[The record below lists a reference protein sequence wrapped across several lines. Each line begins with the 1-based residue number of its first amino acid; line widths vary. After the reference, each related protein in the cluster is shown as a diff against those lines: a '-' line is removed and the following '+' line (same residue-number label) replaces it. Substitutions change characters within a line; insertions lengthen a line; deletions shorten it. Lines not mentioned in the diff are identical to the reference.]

1 MRITAAFTTASLIA
15 GATLAAATIVNS
27 NTAARAE
34 TVARGQS
41 ETEIEQLV
49 RRHVQPMLIAAGG
62 MAVALHIDGRTL
74 YFNYGMAD
82 VAHKTPITS
91 DSLFNLAS
99 VGKAF
104 IATLLAQAV
113 KQGEVSLDDPVAKY
127 VTELQQGGDIRKVT
141 LGELASHTSGLT
153 RTPQQYEPSHR
164 GPYTLPDFIRY
175 LNAWQAD
182 EAHQPGKQNIYSN
195 TGFVLLSL
203 ALQRR
208 FNTPIAQ
215 LMETRLLAPLGMT
228 STALPVPRANARGQ
242 LAPELRRRA
251 VQGYNS
257 DAQPVGEPGQQQGMF
272 NWPGTGQMYSSA
284 RDMARF
290 LAANLGAL
298 PEHRELEAAMA
309 LAQQGVFSVGPRF
322 TQALAWQ
329 RVKNDGLE
337 LVDKN
342 GGLNNTATRSGGSAS
357 SSSPTAAASRRP
369 ASAARSCSR
378 SRAAPRWRASA
389 AIRGIESLTEPRVT
403 CVTRELDPR
412 VHRSS

>member
-1 MRITAAFTTASLIA
+1 
-15 GATLAAATIVNS
+15 V
-27 NTAARAE
+27 
-34 TVARGQS
+34 
-41 ETEIEQLV
+41 V

-74 YFNYGMAD
+74 FFNYGMAD
-82 VAHKTPITS
+82 VARKTPIAS

-127 VTELQQGGDIRKVT
+127 VTELQQGEIRKVT
-141 LGELASHTSGLT
+141 LGQLASHTSGLT
-153 RTPQQYEPSHR
+153 RTPQQYEHR
-164 GPYTLPDFIRY
+164 GPYKLPDFIRY

-182 EAHQPGKQNIYSN
+182 AAHQPGQQDIYSN

-242 LAPELRRRA
+242 LAPDLRRRA

-257 DAQPVGEPGQQQGMF
+257 DAQPVGEPGNQQGIF

-298 PEHRELEAAMA
+298 PNNPLQEAMA
-309 LAQQGVFSVGPRF
+309 LAQQGAFTVGPRF

-329 RVKNDGLE
+329 RVTNGDLVM
-337 LVDKN
+337 VDKN
-342 GGLNNTATRSGGSAS
+342 GGLNNTATYIGMIPQRRLGIVILSNCGGE
-357 SSSPTAAASRRP
+357 P
-369 ASAARSCSR
+369 ATRIGRQIMLALARSPALVSEH
-378 SRAAPRWRASA
+378 
-389 AIRGIESLTEPRVT
+389 GHKG
-403 CVTRELDPR
+403 D
-412 VHRSS
+412 

>member
-41 ETEIEQLV
+41 EAEIEQLV

-62 MAVALHIDGRTL
+62 MAVALSIDGRTL
-74 YFNYGMAD
+74 LFNYGMAD
-82 VAHKTPITS
+82 VARKTPITS

-141 LGELASHTSGLT
+141 LGQLASHTSGLT

-164 GPYTLPDFIRY
+164 GQYTLPDFIRY

-182 EAHQPGKQNIYSN
+182 EAHQPGKQDIYSN
-195 TGFVLLSL
+195 TGFVLLAL

-215 LMETRLLAPLGMT
+215 LMESRLLAPLGMT
-228 STALPVPRANARGQ
+228 STALPVPRGAGLQFRRAARGRARPAAGHLQ
-242 LAPELRRRA
+242 LARHRADVFVGARHGALSVRQSRRA
-251 VQGYNS
+251 
-257 DAQPVGEPGQQQGMF
+257 PGQC
-272 NWPGTGQMYSSA
+272 
-284 RDMARF
+284 
-290 LAANLGAL
+290 AAAGGDGV
-298 PEHRELEAAMA
+298 RAA
-309 LAQQGVFSVGPRF
+309 G
-322 TQALAWQ
+322 
-329 RVKNDGLE
+329 RVH
-337 LVDKN
+337 
-342 GGLNNTATRSGGSAS
+342 GGSALH
-357 SSSPTAAASRRP
+357 PGARL
-369 ASAARSCSR
+369 AAREERR
-378 SRAAPRWRASA
+378 SRARR
-389 AIRGIESLTEPRVT
+389 
-403 CVTRELDPR
+403 
-412 VHRSS
+412 

>member
-1 MRITAAFTTASLIA
+1 MRCTAAFMTAALA
-15 GATLAAATIVNS
+15 FATLSA
-27 NTAARAE
+27 TAARAE
-34 TVARGQS
+34 SDA
-41 ETEIEQLV
+41 EIEQVV

-74 YFNYGMAD
+74 FFNYGMAD
-82 VAHKTPITS
+82 VERKQPITS

-127 VTELQQGGDIRKVT
+127 VTELQQGEIRKVT
-141 LGELASHTSGLT
+141 LGQLASHTSGLT
-153 RTPQQYEPSHR
+153 RTPQQYEHR
-164 GPYTLPDFIRY
+164 GPYKLPDFIRY

-182 EAHQPGKQNIYSN
+182 AAHAPGKQDIYSN

-203 ALQRR
+203 AMQRR

-257 DAQPVGEPGQQQGMF
+257 DAQPVGEPGNQQGIF

-290 LAANLGAL
+290 LSANLGAL
-298 PEHRELEAAMA
+298 TEHRELQAAMA
-309 LAQQGVFSVGPRF
+309 LAQQGVFTVGPRF

-329 RVKNDGLE
+329 RVTNGDLVI
-337 LVDKN
+337 VDKN
-342 GGLNNTATRSGGSAS
+342 GGLNNTATYIGMIPQRRLGIVILSNCGGE
-357 SSSPTAAASRRP
+357 P
-369 ASAARSCSR
+369 ATRIGRQIMLALARSPALVSEH
-378 SRAAPRWRASA
+378 
-389 AIRGIESLTEPRVT
+389 GHKGE
-403 CVTRELDPR
+403 
-412 VHRSS
+412 

>member
-1 MRITAAFTTASLIA
+1 MRCTAAFMTAALA
-15 GATLAAATIVNS
+15 FATLSA
-27 NTAARAE
+27 TAARAE
-34 TVARGQS
+34 SDAD
-41 ETEIEQLV
+41 IEQLV

-62 MAVALHIDGRTL
+62 MAVALSIDGRTL
-74 YFNYGMAD
+74 LFNYGMAD
-82 VAHKTPITS
+82 VAHKAPITS

-127 VTELQQGGDIRKVT
+127 VTELQGGDIRKVT
-141 LGELASHTSGLT
+141 LGQLASHTSGLH

-182 EAHQPGKQNIYSN
+182 EAHQPGQQNIYSN
-195 TGFVLLSL
+195 TGFVLLAL

-228 STALPVPRANARGQ
+228 STALPVPRADARGQ

-257 DAQPVGEPGQQQGMF
+257 DAQPVGEPGNQQGIF

-290 LAANLGAL
+290 LAANLAAL
-298 PEHRELEAAMA
+298 PDNAPLRDAMA
-309 LAQQGVFSVGPRF
+309 LAQHGVFTVGPRF

-329 RVKNDGLE
+329 RVTNGDLVI
-337 LVDKN
+337 VDKN
-342 GGLNNTATRSGGSAS
+342 GGLNNTATYIGMIPNARLGIVILSNCGGE
-357 SSSPTAAASRRP
+357 P
-369 ASAARSCSR
+369 ATRIGRQIMLALARSP
-378 SRAAPRWRASA
+378 ALASEQ
-389 AIRGIESLTEPRVT
+389 GHKG
-403 CVTRELDPR
+403 D
-412 VHRSS
+412 

>member
-15 GATLAAATIVNS
+15 GAILAAATTAIINS
-27 NTAARAE
+27 NTTARAQTTARAE

-41 ETEIEQLV
+41 EAEIEQIV
-49 RRHVQPMLIAAGG
+49 RRHVQPMLIPAGG
-62 MAVALHIDGRTL
+62 MAVALSIDGRTL
-74 YFNYGMAD
+74 FFNYGMAD
-82 VAHKTPITS
+82 VARKTPITS

-99 VGKAF
+99 IGKAF

-141 LGELASHTSGLT
+141 LGQLASHTSGLT
-153 RTPQQYEPSHR
+153 RTPKQSEPDHR

-182 EAHQPGKQNIYSN
+182 EAHQPGQQDIYSN

-208 FNTPIAQ
+208 FNMPIAQ
-215 LMETRLLAPLGMT
+215 LMETRLLVPLGMT

-257 DAQPVGEPGQQQGMF
+257 DAQPVGEPGNQQGMF
-272 NWPGTGQMYSSA
+272 NWPGTGQMYSFA
-284 RDMARF
+284 RDVARF

-298 PEHRELEAAMA
+298 PDNAPLRDAMA
-309 LAQQGVFSVGPRF
+309 LAQQGVFTVRPRF

-342 GGLNNTATRSGGSAS
+342 GGLNNTATYIGMIPKARLGIVILSNCGGE
-357 SSSPTAAASRRP
+357 P
-369 ASAARSCSR
+369 ATRIGRQIMLALARSP
-378 SRAAPRWRASA
+378 ALASEQGH
-389 AIRGIESLTEPRVT
+389 RGE
-403 CVTRELDPR
+403 
-412 VHRSS
+412 